1 MEIELL
7 SRETIKPSS
16 PTPPHL
22 RIYPL
27 SFIDNFF
34 LCVVPLL
41 FFYNPNDNNDQNSK
55 ISQLKKSLSHVLSKY
70 YYFGGRFKDNV
81 TIECN
86 DQGVEFLVTKIKN
99 KLSEILQ
106 SPTEKLLN
114 LLFPDEL
121 QWTDTDKSAALISI
135 QINCFECGGMA
146 IGICMSHKC
155 GDAATLSN
163 FMNDWSNINKK
174 LEEKEEG
181 LLILPFSLHDGG
193 ATIFPQKN
201 IPIFPEAVHRR
212 EKTVVCKRFVFQPS
226 MIKFLKEMATS
237 SSIHSPTRVLVV
249 IAWIYKHV
257 VSVMGLN
264 LKTAPFAMAVNL
276 RKRMNPPLSE
286 ESVGNMVWFSSMT
299 PDKEEM
305 EVKDL
310 VVKIKEGLSDFS
322 DFYPKLFAGRDENS
336 LSSIYECFKK
346 VTQPKPNIRTVI
358 NFTSW
363 CNFPIYEAD
372 FGWGKPTW
380 VTTCGCTWKNHL
392 IILMDTS
399 DRNGIVANVNLEE
412 NVMAKFEHEVE
423 LLQLASLNPI
433 NVGQSSDL

>member
-1 MEIELL
+1 MEIELV

-22 RIYPL
+22 RIYPF
-27 SFIDNFF
+27 SFIDNI
-34 LCVVPLL
+34 LVCVVPLI

-55 ISQLKKSLSHVLSKY
+55 ISQLKKSLSLVLSKY
-70 YYFGGRFKDNV
+70 YCFAGRFKDNI

-86 DQGVEFLVTKIKN
+86 DQGVPLLVTKIKN

-106 SPTEKLLN
+106 NPTENLLN
-114 LLFPDEL
+114 PLFPDEL
-121 QWTDTDKSAALISI
+121 QWTDTDKTAALISI
-135 QINCFECGGMA
+135 QINCFECGGIA
-146 IGICMSHKC
+146 ISICISHKC
-155 GDAATLSN
+155 GDAATLFN
-163 FMNDWSNINKK
+163 FMNDWSSINKK

-181 LLILPFSLHDGG
+181 LLILPFSLLDGG
-193 ATIFPQKN
+193 TTIFSQKN
-201 IPIFPEAVHRR
+201 LPIVPETVHMR
-212 EKTVVCKRFVFQPS
+212 EKSVVCKRIVFQPS

-237 SSIHSPTRVLVV
+237 SSIHSPTRVQVV

-257 VSVMGLN
+257 VSAMGLN
-264 LKTAPFAMAVNL
+264 LKTVPFSIAVDL
-276 RKRMNPPLSE
+276 RKRMIPPLSE
-286 ESVGNMVWFSSMT
+286 KSVGNLIWFLT
-299 PDKEEM
+299 TFPDKEEM

-310 VVKIKEGLSDFS
+310 VCKIKEGLSEFCNVC
-322 DFYPKLFAGRDENS
+322 PKLFGGRDEDS
-336 LSSIYECFKK
+336 LSSIHEFLKK
-346 VTQPKPNIRTVI
+346 ITEPKTKKGTVI

-380 VTTCGCTWKNHL
+380 VTTYRCSWKNL

-399 DRNGIVANVNLEE
+399 DRNGVVANVNLEE

-423 LLQLASLNPI
+423 LLQLASLNPT
-433 NVGQSSDL
+433 NVGQSSGL